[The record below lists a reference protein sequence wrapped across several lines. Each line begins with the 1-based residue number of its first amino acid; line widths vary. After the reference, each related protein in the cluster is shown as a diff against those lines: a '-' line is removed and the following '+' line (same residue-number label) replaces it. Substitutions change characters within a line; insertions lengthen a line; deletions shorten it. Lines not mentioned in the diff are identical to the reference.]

1 MKSIFTSLIATSL
14 TLTAFADQAPS
25 SNKSMSKDKDMM
37 MTDPNPMAR
46 WGTKDDSN
54 VFLSGE
60 VLFLQVLGA
69 ETQSSYTFWS
79 ATGVPTQE
87 VDTFKPFKYTFQ
99 PGFRVALGYNTNY
112 DGWDTAII
120 YTGLF
125 YKKTNDFSILTNVV
139 TTNPYPDSLGT
150 VSYTYNYQQVDLDLG
165 RMFKVSKHLKL
176 RPHVGIRGMWLTQK
190 GVITE
195 TFSGF
200 KAVSGGGLGRAG
212 SKKITGNLYGLEA
225 GLNTV
230 WMLSKEFSVY
240 ADLGFSSLVN
250 SQGTIAKQDSNSTTV
265 GDYFSNDIYKPMAR
279 LINGYDLSLGFRWD
293 KNFSDD
299 SYHVGINLG
308 YELHTYTN
316 INNPQIELDNT
327 GFAGIGSP
335 LLEEPD
341 FSLQGVALGLR
352 FDF

>member
-1 MKSIFTSLIATSL
+1 
-14 TLTAFADQAPS
+14 
-25 SNKSMSKDKDMM
+25 
-37 MTDPNPMAR
+37 
-46 WGTKDDSN
+46 
-54 VFLSGE
+54 
-60 VLFLQVLGA
+60 
-69 ETQSSYTFWS
+69 
-79 ATGVPTQE
+79 
-87 VDTFKPFKYTFQ
+87 
-99 PGFRVALGYNTNY
+99 
-112 DGWDTAII
+112 
-120 YTGLF
+120 
-125 YKKTNDFSILTNVV
+125 
-139 TTNPYPDSLGT
+139 
-150 VSYTYNYQQVDLDLG
+150 
-165 RMFKVSKHLKL
+165 
-176 RPHVGIRGMWLTQK
+176 
-190 GVITE
+190 
-195 TFSGF
+195 
-200 KAVSGGGLGRAG
+200 
-212 SKKITGNLYGLEA
+212 
-225 GLNTV
+225 
-230 WMLSKEFSVY
+230 MLSKEFSVY